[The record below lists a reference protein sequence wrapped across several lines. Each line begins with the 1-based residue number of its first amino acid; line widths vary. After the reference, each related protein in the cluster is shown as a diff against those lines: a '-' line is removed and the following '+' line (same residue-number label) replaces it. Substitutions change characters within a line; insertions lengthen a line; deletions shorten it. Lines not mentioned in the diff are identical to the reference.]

1 MDVSALDRGLP
12 AELGHRVTGIARA
25 RGSVVV
31 PVIEKKI
38 EEVLKSSS
46 PATCFSDPTV
56 DPRRFV
62 GLATGLIES
71 AEDENALK
79 AASMLMRIDEAR
91 FGPMVQ
97 MVFLNAD
104 GCRNPFIVAYRGLD
118 RRPGDQSTGHRLG
131 RAAIVGQDR
140 LHAPTRAAGLGG
152 SYSRQI
158 RSCCKRCAVGE
169 RSDSFAPEAGAI
181 GRHSRRYRSPCDRD
195 FGEADET
202 LKRAKRRACWRRCC
216 LPRRDDQG
224 F

>member
-140 LHAPTRAAGLGG
+140 LHAPTRAAGLGEATLDRYG
-152 SYSRQI
+152 LVVNDALWEKDPIASRLKPELSAAI
-158 RSCCKRCAVGE
+158 RGDIVRLAT
-169 RSDSFAPEAGAI
+169 
-181 GRHSRRYRSPCDRD
+181 
-195 FGEADET
+195 ET
-202 LKRAKRRACWRRCC
+202 LEKQTKH
-216 LPRRDDQG
+216 
-224 F
+224 